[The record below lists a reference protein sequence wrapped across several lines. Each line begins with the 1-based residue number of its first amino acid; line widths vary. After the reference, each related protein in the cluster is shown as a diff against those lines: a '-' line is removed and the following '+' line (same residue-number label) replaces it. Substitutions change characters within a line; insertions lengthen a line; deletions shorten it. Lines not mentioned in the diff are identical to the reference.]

1 MNGSIEWIGV
11 PCGVRRESIGLVR
24 SGLLLGLLLAVCGAG
39 VARGQA
45 STAPATPPPA
55 VASTPPAPEARPEH
69 PLLRSIVFVGASATA
84 GFGVVLPDPDKKERS
99 VTLPLAASFAG
110 AVNEVHADAALR
122 TFGSGLFFLSPV
134 VTGGA
139 QVDRALEL
147 KPTLVVAVDFLFWYG
162 YGSDNGKGGRVE
174 REAERL
180 EKLELGFRQLERFGT
195 EIPIVVGDF
204 PNMERAVGKMIS
216 RDQMPEQETLAQL
229 NERFHAWAKGR
240 PNIIVFPLAE
250 LVEALKSE
258 EVVEIAGQR
267 FDKTKGRL
275 IQSDDLHPTARG
287 SIALGLRIA
296 EALNAWMQASP
307 ADESPFTLSADE
319 LSATRRA
326 HAAAQ
331 AILARRAGTQP
342 VRPTGGGAA
351 NPADAPQ
358 ATPPGSR

>member
-1 MNGSIEWIGV
+1 VKDSIELGGV
-11 PCGVRRESIGLVR
+11 PRGVQRVSMGMAR
-24 SGLLLGLLLAVCGAG
+24 SGFLLGLLLAVCGPS
-39 VARGQA
+39 VVRGQA
-45 STAPATPPPA
+45 PTAPATPPPA
-55 VASTPPAPEARPEH
+55 VVSKPRESEARPEH
-69 PLLRSIVFVGASATA
+69 PLLRSVVFVGASATA

-110 AVNEVHADAALR
+110 AVTEIATETGPR

-162 YGSDNGKGGRVE
+162 YGNDNGKGGRVE
-174 REAERL
+174 RESERL

-216 RDQMPEQETLAQL
+216 RDQMPEQETLRQL
-229 NERFHAWAKGR
+229 NERFHAWAKER
-240 PNIIVFPLAE
+240 PNVILFPLAE

-267 FDKTKGRL
+267 FEKSKGRL

-296 EALNAWMQASP
+296 EALNAWMQSTP
-307 ADESPFTLSADE
+307 ADEKPLSLAADE
-319 LSATRRA
+319 LSATQRA

-331 AILARRAGTQP
+331 AILARRAGTL
-342 VRPTGGGAA
+342 PTPRTSGGGST
-351 NPADAPQ
+351 PSDAPQ